1 MKTAPLQY
9 CRAEEPCASTG
20 LAAAALWVQK
30 AAAGSAGRMIP
41 VTTSSTVPAFSR
53 EPTRRPSVA
62 AVSVVTATWTT
73 VCCPAASPPA
83 GSRPATIWL
92 YPASA
97 VR

>member
-9 CRAEEPCASTG
+9 GCAEEPCVSTG

-41 VTTSSTVPAFSR
+41 VTTSSTVPACSR
-53 EPTRRPSVA
+53 APTRSPNLA
-62 AVSVVTATWTT
+62 AVSVVTATCTT
-73 VCCPAASPPA
+73 VCCPAAAPPT

-92 YPASA
+92 
-97 VR
+97 